1 MRLRSEPNTAPEDS
15 GEPAGTYEAPTV
27 TVLGTFAELTQQG
40 NTPTD
45 ELLNDGSQI

>member
-1 MRLRSEPNTAPEDS
+1 MRTDPSTAPEDS
-15 GEPAGTYEAPTV
+15 GEQAGAYEPPAIA
-27 TVLGTFAELTQQG
+27 VLGTFAELTQQG